1 MEFHQAHMPD
11 DHNKPSRQLPRLYLV
26 TPPVVAPADLPSD
39 FGSVL
44 AAAEVAA
51 VLLRL
56 APADERRL
64 TTLIKAVAE
73 PVQQAGAALLVEGHV
88 ELIGR
93 AGADGAHLAAGAALE
108 AGLPHLKPDRIAG
121 AGALAS
127 RHDAMVAAELGADYV
142 LFGEPSPNGQRPAF
156 AAVLE
161 RLEWWSDV
169 FQIPC
174 VGYAETLEE
183 VAAVAATGADFVA
196 LGPGVFTD
204 TRGLG
209 AALADATARLGGEVV
224 S

>member
-1 MEFHQAHMPD
+1 MPD
-11 DHNKPSRQLPRLYLV
+11 DHNKSPRHVPRLYLV
-26 TPPVVAPADLPSD
+26 TPPVAAPADLPSD

-44 AAAEVAA
+44 AAAQVAA

-64 TTLIKAVAE
+64 TNLIKVVAE

-93 AGADGAHLAAGAALE
+93 AGADGAHLDGGAALK
-108 AGLPHLKPDRIAG
+108 AALPHLKPDRIAG

-127 RHDAMVAAELGADYV
+127 RHDAMTAAELGADYV
-142 LFGEPSPNGQRPAF
+142 MFGEPSPDGLRPAF

-161 RLEWWSDV
+161 RLEWWSEV

-183 VAAVAATGADFVA
+183 VAAVAAAGADFVA
-196 LGPGVFTD
+196 LAPGVFAD
-204 TRGLG
+204 VRGLG
-209 AALADATARLGGEVV
+209 AALADAMAQLHGEVA